1 MDEEIVLLEDDNGEK
16 IQCVAL
22 GTYEFNDKIYGAFI
36 QVMPDGT
43 DSEDVI
49 ILECEPIDDGQ
60 TLDLFPVE
68 DDEELE
74 AAYNEFIRI
83 YYEEDEDEE

>member
-1 MDEEIVLLEDDNGEK
+1 MIIIILF
-16 IQCVAL
+16 
-22 GTYEFNDKIYGAFI
+22 YEFNDKIYGAFI

>member
-83 YYEEDEDEE
+83 YYEEDEDED

>member
-16 IQCVAL
+16 ILCVAL

>member
-36 QVMPDGT
+36 QVKPDGT

>member
-83 YYEEDEDEE
+83 YYEEDEEE